1 MKNGVVKA
9 TPFFY
14 GVDEKSRLPSDDF
27 MSLSGDD
34 FESGT
39 SAASRPTLSY
49 RAIVSATLK
58 GRKGRGRKAFRDC
71 DAPRFARNSNAFRT
85 YERARRYFFKNSA
98 RRAS

>member
-27 MSLSGDD
+27 TVLSGDD
-34 FESGT
+34 FENRT

-58 GRKGRGRKAFRDC
+58 GAQ
-71 DAPRFARNSNAFRT
+71 PQRT
-85 YERARRYFFKNSA
+85 QGVQDLRSVAICA
-98 RRAS
+98 